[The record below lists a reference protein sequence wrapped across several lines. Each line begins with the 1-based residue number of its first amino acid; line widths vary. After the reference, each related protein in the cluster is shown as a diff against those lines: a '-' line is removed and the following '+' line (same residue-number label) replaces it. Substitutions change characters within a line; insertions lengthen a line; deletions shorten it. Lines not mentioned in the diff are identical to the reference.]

1 MTRLDSRSLHLH
13 LPLTFLFSV
22 TCLCNNI
29 KIQTHDAKISSQ
41 NCFNIFQLT
50 LSLQTSE
57 GYRNCIVW
65 ASQAHMYFTAS
76 EAIWRSPITKVTL
89 PYVWEDMLGPLE
101 PLKSLKFAIQR
112 HLKMLGFYLI

>member
-1 MTRLDSRSLHLH
+1 MIIYSFQSPFFS
-13 LPLTFLFSV
+13 PLFWT
-22 TCLCNNI
+22 TE
-29 KIQTHDAKISSQ
+29 
-41 NCFNIFQLT
+41 LT

-112 HLKMLGFYLI
+112 HLIMLGFYWICHYVQCL